1 MVQLHAHLP
10 LGQAE
15 LLGFELTG
23 CRVGQAVRQGPGG
36 AFLPSL
42 ALCGPASSSLT
53 TWFSSGAVPPDAEG
67 AAALKPKRPRRP
79 LLRLPRLTQ

>member
-23 CRVGQAVRQGPGG
+23 CRVGQAVRQGPGE

-42 ALCGPASSSLT
+42 GPLWSCLLPTHHPVLT
-53 TWFSSGAVPPDAEG
+53 P
-67 AAALKPKRPRRP
+67 ALKPKRPRRLP
-79 LLRLPRLTQ
+79 LHLPRLTQ